1 MPKHLTIYLPELAAK
16 LYVMD
21 NGMFAYKGREQL
33 QEADEAR
40 ASLLLSSLSSK
51 VKLASKEEEAAA
63 EETKKGTI
71 FASSSPSP
79 SISSELPPLVNR
91 KLPQ

>member
-16 LYVMD
+16 LYVMG

-51 VKLASKEEEAAA
+51 VKLASREEEAAA
-63 EETKKGTI
+63 EEAKKGTI
-71 FASSSPSP
+71 FASPPSSSP
-79 SISSELPPLVNR
+79 SSELPPLVSR
-91 KLPQ
+91 K